1 MMRIL
6 EMVAVF
12 SKKNFHSL
20 LFGRGRNQKSRL
32 TFGVR
37 LDWRLVKPL

>member
-1 MMRIL
+1 MMRIS

-12 SKKNFHSL
+12 FEKNHFFDS
-20 LFGRGRNQKSRL
+20 GRSRKQKSRL